1 MIRLTTPSMTQF
13 RPSRRTLLA
22 SVCALALMPR
32 SAFALTT
39 EQASALVDQVV
50 TDINRVIASGKSGN
64 SLYRDFEAIFARYAD
79 TAVIARSVLGADW
92 RSINDAQRRSFTAAF
107 QGYMARKYGR
117 QFREFQGSRIEVSGA
132 TTVNRYVE
140 VSARAIRSG
149 RSSVDITFLIADRGG
164 RSRFFDLRI
173 EGISLA
179 RTERDEIGAMLDARR
194 GNIDQL
200 IVDLQTI

>member
-1 MIRLTTPSMTQF
+1 MTRLTIPLMTQF
-13 RPSRRTLLA
+13 RPNRRTLIA
-22 SVCALALMPR
+22 TVGALALAPG
-32 SAFALTT
+32 SVFALTT
-39 EQASALVDQVV
+39 AQASALVDQVV
-50 TDINRVIASGKSGN
+50 TEINRVIASGKSGN
-64 SLYRDFEAIFARYAD
+64 SLYRDFETIFARYAD

-92 RSINDAQRRSFTAAF
+92 RSINDAQRRNFTAAL

-117 QFREFQGSRIEVSGA
+117 QFKEFEGSRIEVSGA

-149 RSSVDITFLIADRGG
+149 RSNVDITFLISDRGG
-164 RSRFFDLRI
+164 RSRFFDLRV

-200 IVDLQTI
+200 IAHLQTA